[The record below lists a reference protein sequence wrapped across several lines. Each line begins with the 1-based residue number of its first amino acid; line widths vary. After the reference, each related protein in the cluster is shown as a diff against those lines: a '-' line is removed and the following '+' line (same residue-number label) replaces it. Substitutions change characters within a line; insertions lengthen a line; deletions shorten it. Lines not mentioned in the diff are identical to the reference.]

1 MELDKLN
8 RNFLWGST
16 AEKKK
21 MHMVGWK
28 KVCRPKKEGGLG
40 LSCAKPRNVALL
52 AKFNWRLIQEKD
64 SPWVRTILAKY
75 FPNGFVNSQTM
86 VRRSG
91 SNNWRGLK
99 LGFDVFRAGLRWV
112 IHNGQCVSFWHDRWI
127 GDAPL
132 RSLVHGPLS
141 LSESLLRVC
150 DVVGSGSVW
159 TLAGLSL
166 LLPTPVV
173 EAIRATYVCSLSPK
187 EDCLA
192 WDSNKGDFCSKL
204 ALQLATKHPIG

>member
-1 MELDKLN
+1 VYFSPNVSPDLRSSLCGILGVASTPNLGKYLGFPLKSCHRSSNEFNFVVEKVQAKLSSWKSKLLSPAGRVILIQSVTSAIPNYYMQIFALPSKVCLELDKLN

-16 AEKKK
+16 SEKKK

-75 FPNGFVNSQTM
+75 FPNGFVNSQNM

-91 SNNWRGLK
+91 SSNWRGLK
-99 LGFDVFRAGLRWV
+99 LGFDVFRAGLR
-112 IHNGQCVSFWHDRWI
+112 
-127 GDAPL
+127 
-132 RSLVHGPLS
+132 
-141 LSESLLRVC
+141 
-150 DVVGSGSVW
+150 
-159 TLAGLSL
+159 
-166 LLPTPVV
+166 
-173 EAIRATYVCSLSPK
+173 
-187 EDCLA
+187 
-192 WDSNKGDFCSKL
+192 
-204 ALQLATKHPIG
+204 